1 MPRPASIR
9 MHLQQTKRGSIATG
23 GAQYYFHD
31 LSDPV
36 QTYIRKQ
43 GAVRV
48 ALVTPY
54 GATKSDFFA
63 VGKDHKLASP
73 DGKVTSGKVGHDR
86 IQQGKASASI
96 GEAIR
101 YWYRLNTGDF
111 ERIDLDVQIVEDI
124 LYVRPLKCK
133 YASQP
138 RMIEL
143 PVIERPLT
151 FTLDYQSPL
160 WRRQINSVAGDLA
173 MWSLT
178 EICRVVKDH
187 RPATKLPHIQETDIL
202 RASGPLNHLGLA
214 LGGFVG
220 KGYDC
225 FSRFHFLDLP
235 PYDVP
240 VELKRDSTG
249 FTYQQKKY
257 GKDELSRAVVL
268 CATHGH
274 KAVPV
279 NIDVI
284 ELEALCQYRERLK
297 AAE

>member
-1 MPRPASIR
+1 

-23 GAQYYFHD
+23 GPQYYFHD

-36 QTYIRKQ
+36 LTYLRAQ

-63 VGKDHKLASP
+63 VGKDHKLVSA
-73 DGKVTSGKVGHDR
+73 DGKVRIGKVGHDR
-86 IQQGKASASI
+86 IQKGKASGSI

-101 YWYRLNTGDF
+101 DWYRLNVGDF
-111 ERIDLDVQIVEDI
+111 ERIDVDVQIVEDI
-124 LYVRPLKCK
+124 FYVRPLQCK
-133 YASQP
+133 YASYP
-138 RMIEL
+138 RTIKL
-143 PVIERPLT
+143 PVVERPLT
-151 FTLDYQSPL
+151 FTFDYQSPF
-160 WRRQINSVAGDLA
+160 WRQQIESVDLKLA
-173 MWSLT
+173 LWSLD
-178 EICRVVKDH
+178 EICRILKDH
-187 RPATKLPHIQETDIL
+187 RPATKLAHIQETDIL
-202 RASGPLNHLGLA
+202 RASGPLRHLGLT
-214 LGGFVG
+214 LGRFVG

-225 FSRFHFLDLP
+225 FSRFEFGKLP

-249 FTYQQKKY
+249 FRYQQRKY

-274 KAVPV
+274 KQVPV
-279 NIDVI
+279 NIDII
-284 ELEALCQYRERLK
+284 ELDALCQYRDRLK
-297 AAE
+297 AG

>member
-1 MPRPASIR
+1 
-9 MHLQQTKRGSIATG
+9 MHLQQTKRASILTG

-31 LSDPV
+31 LSEPV
-36 QTYIRKQ
+36 QMFLRAQ

-63 VGKDHKLASP
+63 VGRDHKLIN
-73 DGKVTSGKVGHDR
+73 GEVTAGKVGHDR
-86 IQQGKASASI
+86 IQQGKATSSI

-101 YWYRLNTGDF
+101 HWYKLNTGDF
-111 ERIDLDVQIVEDI
+111 ERIDLDVQIIDDI
-124 LYVRPLKCK
+124 FYLRPLACK
-133 YASQP
+133 YASRP
-138 RMIEL
+138 KTIEL
-143 PVIERPLT
+143 AFVDRPLT

-160 WRRQINSVAGDLA
+160 WRDQIQSVDRRLA
-173 MWSLT
+173 LWSLE

-187 RPATKLPHIQETDIL
+187 RPATKLAHIQETDIL
-202 RASGPLNHLGLA
+202 RASGPLRHLGLM

-225 FSRFHFLDLP
+225 FSQFQFLSLP

-240 VELKRDSTG
+240 VELKRDSMG
-249 FTYQQKKY
+249 FHYQQRKY
-257 GKDELSRAVVL
+257 GKDELSRAIIL
-268 CATHGH
+268 CATHSH
-274 KAVPV
+274 RQVPV

-284 ELEALCQYRERLK
+284 ELDALCQYRERLN
-297 AAE
+297 AA

>member
-1 MPRPASIR
+1 

-23 GAQYYFHD
+23 GPQYYFHD

-36 QTYIRKQ
+36 LTYLRKR

-73 DGKVTSGKVGHDR
+73 DGKATTGRVGHDR
-86 IQQGKASASI
+86 IQQGKASGSI

-101 YWYRLNTGDF
+101 HWYRLATGNF
-111 ERIDLDVQIVEDI
+111 ERIDVDVQIVEDI
-124 LYVRPLKCK
+124 FYVRPLRCK
-133 YASQP
+133 YASHAKT
-138 RMIEL
+138 MEL

-151 FTLDYQSPL
+151 FTLDYQSPF
-160 WRRQINSVAGDLA
+160 WRRQIESVDRKLA
-173 MWSLT
+173 LWSLA

-187 RPATKLPHIQETDIL
+187 RPATKLAHIQETDIL
-202 RASGPLNHLGLA
+202 RAAGPLRHLGLA

-225 FSRFHFLDLP
+225 FSRFEFSKLP
-235 PYDVP
+235 PYDAP

-249 FTYQQKKY
+249 FHYQQRKY
-257 GKDELSRAVVL
+257 GKDELSRAIVL

-274 KAVPV
+274 KQVPI

-284 ELEALCQYRERLK
+284 ELDALCQYYDKLK
-297 AAE
+297 VA

>member
-1 MPRPASIR
+1 

-23 GAQYYFHD
+23 GPQYYFHD

-36 QTYIRKQ
+36 QTYLRAQ

-63 VGKDHKLASP
+63 VGKDHKLASA
-73 DGKVTSGKVGHDR
+73 DGKVTIGKVGHDR
-86 IQQGKASASI
+86 IQQGRASASI

-101 YWYRLNTGDF
+101 DWYRLNTGNF
-111 ERIDLDVQIVEDI
+111 ERIDVEVQIVEDI
-124 LYVRPLKCK
+124 FYVRPLRCK
-133 YASQP
+133 YASRP
-138 RMIEL
+138 RTIEL
-143 PVIERPLT
+143 AVIERPLT
-151 FTLDYQSPL
+151 FTLDYQSPF
-160 WRRQINSVAGDLA
+160 WRTQIESVDRKLA
-173 MWSLT
+173 LWSLD
-178 EICRVVKDH
+178 EICRIVKDH
-187 RPATKLPHIQETDIL
+187 RPATKLEHIQEMDIL
-202 RASGPLNHLGLA
+202 RASGPLRHLGVT

-225 FSRFHFLDLP
+225 FSRFEFDELP

-249 FTYQQKKY
+249 FKYQQRKY

-274 KAVPV
+274 KQVPV
-279 NIDVI
+279 NVDII
-284 ELEALCQYRERLK
+284 ELNALCQYRDRLK
-297 AAE
+297 VG

>member
-1 MPRPASIR
+1 
-9 MHLQQTKRGSIATG
+9 MHLQQTKRGSIASG
-23 GAQYYFHD
+23 GPQYYFHD

-36 QTYIRKQ
+36 STYLRAQ

-63 VGKDHKLASP
+63 VGKDHKLLSD
-73 DGKVTSGKVGHDR
+73 DGKVTTGKVGHDR
-86 IQQGKASASI
+86 IQQGNATESI

-101 YWYRLNTGDF
+101 DWYLLSTGNF
-111 ERIDLDVQIVEDI
+111 ERIDVDVQIVEDI
-124 LYVRPLKCK
+124 FYVRPLSCK
-133 YASQP
+133 YASQS
-138 RMIEL
+138 RTIEL
-143 PVIERPLT
+143 PVVERPLT
-151 FTLDYQSPL
+151 FTLDYQSPF
-160 WRRQINSVAGDLA
+160 WRKQIDSVDRKLA
-173 MWSLT
+173 LWSLE

-187 RPATKLPHIQETDIL
+187 RPSTRLAHIQETDIL
-202 RASGPLNHLGLA
+202 RASGPLRHLGVT

-225 FSRFHFLDLP
+225 FSRFEFNKLP

-249 FTYQQKKY
+249 FKYQQRKY

-274 KAVPV
+274 KQVPV
-279 NIDVI
+279 NIDII
-284 ELEALCQYRERLK
+284 ELDALCHYRDRLK
-297 AAE
+297 AG

>member
-1 MPRPASIR
+1 
-9 MHLQQTKRGSIATG
+9 MHLQQTKRASIATG
-23 GAQYYFHD
+23 GPQYYFHD
-31 LSDPV
+31 LSGPV
-36 QTYIRKQ
+36 LTYLRSE

-63 VGKDHKLASP
+63 VGKDHKLVSA
-73 DGKVTSGKVGHDR
+73 DGKVTIGRVGHDR
-86 IQQGKASASI
+86 IQQGKASGSI

-101 YWYRLNTGDF
+101 DWYRLNTGNF
-111 ERIDLDVQIVEDI
+111 ERIDVDVQIVDEI
-124 LYVRPLKCK
+124 FYVRPLRCK
-133 YASQP
+133 YASQS
-138 RMIEL
+138 RTIEL
-143 PVIERPLT
+143 PVIEHPLT
-151 FTLDYQSPL
+151 FTLDYQSPFWRKQIGSVEKTLAL
-160 WRRQINSVAGDLA
+160 WALD
-173 MWSLT
+173 

-187 RPATKLPHIQETDIL
+187 RPATKLAHIQETDIL
-202 RASGPLNHLGLA
+202 RASGPLRHLGLT

-225 FSRFHFLDLP
+225 FSRFEFDKLP

-249 FTYQQKKY
+249 FKYQQQKY

-274 KAVPV
+274 KQVPI
-279 NIDVI
+279 NIDII
-284 ELEALCQYRERLK
+284 ELDALCQYRERLK
-297 AAE
+297 AG

>member
-1 MPRPASIR
+1 

-36 QTYIRKQ
+36 VTFLRAQ

-54 GATKSDFFA
+54 GVTKSDFFA
-63 VGKDHKLASP
+63 VGKDHKLT
-73 DGKVTSGKVGHDR
+73 DGRVTAGRVGHDR

-101 YWYRLNTGDF
+101 YWYRLSTGNF
-111 ERIDLDVQIVEDI
+111 ERIDVDVQIVENFF
-124 LYVRPLKCK
+124 YVRPLRCK
-133 YASQP
+133 YAARP
-138 RMIEL
+138 RTIEL
-143 PVIERPLT
+143 PIVERPLT
-151 FTLDYQSPL
+151 FTSDYQSPFWRKQIDSIDRKLRL
-160 WRRQINSVAGDLA
+160 WSFN
-173 MWSLT
+173 
-178 EICRVVKDH
+178 EICRIIKDH
-187 RPATKLPHIQETDIL
+187 RPATKLAHIQETDIL
-202 RASGPLNHLGLA
+202 RASGPLRHLGVM

-225 FSRFHFLDLP
+225 FSRFEFCDFP

-240 VELKRDSTG
+240 VELKRNSTG
-249 FTYQQKKY
+249 FHYQQRKY

-274 KAVPV
+274 KQVPV

-284 ELEALCQYRERLK
+284 ELDALCQYRDALRDG
-297 AAE
+297 

>member
-1 MPRPASIR
+1 
-9 MHLQQTKRGSIATG
+9 MHLQQTKRLSIASG
-23 GAQYYFHD
+23 GPQYYFHD

-36 QTYIRKQ
+36 STYLRAQ

-63 VGKDHKLASP
+63 VGKDHKLLSA
-73 DGKVTSGKVGHDR
+73 DGKVTAGKVGHDR

-101 YWYRLNTGDF
+101 HWYQLSTGNF
-111 ERIDLDVQIVEDI
+111 KRIDVDVQIVEDI
-124 LYVRPLKCK
+124 FYVRPLRCE
-133 YASQP
+133 YASQS
-138 RMIEL
+138 RTIEL
-143 PVIERPLT
+143 SVIERPLT
-151 FTLDYQSPL
+151 FTLDYQSPF
-160 WRRQINSVAGDLA
+160 WRRQIESVDRKLA
-173 MWSLT
+173 LWSLE
-178 EICRVVKDH
+178 EICRVAKDH
-187 RPATKLPHIQETDIL
+187 RPGTKLAHIQETDIL
-202 RASGPLNHLGLA
+202 RASGPLRHLGLM

-225 FSRFHFLDLP
+225 YSQFQFGNLP

-249 FTYQQKKY
+249 FEYQQRKY
-257 GKDELSRAVVL
+257 GKDELSRAVIL

-274 KAVPV
+274 KQVPV
-279 NIDVI
+279 NIDVM
-284 ELEALCQYRERLK
+284 ELDALCQYRDRLK
-297 AAE
+297 AE

>member
-1 MPRPASIR
+1 
-9 MHLQQTKRGSIATG
+9 MHLQQTKRGSIASG
-23 GAQYYFHD
+23 GPQYYFHD

-36 QTYIRKQ
+36 QMYLRAQ

-48 ALVTPY
+48 ALITPY

-63 VGKDHKLASP
+63 VGKDHKLVSD
-73 DGKVTSGKVGHDR
+73 DGKVTAGKVGHDR
-86 IQQGKASASI
+86 IQQGKATGSI

-101 YWYRLNTGDF
+101 DWYRLSTGDF
-111 ERIDLDVQIVEDI
+111 ERIDVDVQIVEDI
-124 LYVRPLKCK
+124 FYIRPLGCK
-133 YASQP
+133 YAGQP
-138 RMIEL
+138 RTIPL

-151 FTLDYQSPL
+151 FTLDYQSRF
-160 WRRQINSVAGDLA
+160 WRKQIESVDRKLA
-173 MWSLT
+173 LWSLD
-178 EICRVVKDH
+178 EICRIVKDH
-187 RPATKLPHIQETDIL
+187 LPETKLPHIQETDIL
-202 RASGPLNHLGLA
+202 RASGPLRHLGLA

-225 FSRFHFLDLP
+225 FSRFEFGKLP

-249 FTYQQKKY
+249 FQYQQRKY

-284 ELEALCQYRERLK
+284 ELQALCEYRERLK
-297 AAE
+297 PR

>member
-1 MPRPASIR
+1 

-23 GAQYYFHD
+23 GPQYYFHD

-36 QTYIRKQ
+36 QTYLRAQ

-63 VGKDHKLASP
+63 VGKDHKLESS
-73 DGKVTSGKVGHDR
+73 DGRVTSGRVGHDR

-101 YWYRLNTGDF
+101 HWYVLNTGDF
-111 ERIDLDVQIVEDI
+111 ERIDVDVQIVDDI
-124 LYVRPLKCK
+124 FYVRPLCCK
-133 YASQP
+133 YASRP
-138 RMIEL
+138 KTIEL
-143 PVIERPLT
+143 PMTERPLT
-151 FTLDYQSPL
+151 FTLDYQSPF
-160 WRRQINSVAGDLA
+160 WRQQIQSVDRKLA
-173 MWSLT
+173 LWSLD
-178 EICRVVKDH
+178 EICRIVKDH
-187 RPATKLPHIQETDIL
+187 RRATRLPHIQETDIL
-202 RASGPLNHLGLA
+202 RASGPLCHLGA
-214 LGGFVG
+214 TLGGFVG

-225 FSRFHFLDLP
+225 SSRFQFLKLP

-249 FTYQQKKY
+249 FKYQQRKY

-274 KAVPV
+274 KQVPV
-279 NIDVI
+279 NIDVV
-284 ELEALCQYRERLK
+284 ELEAFCQYRDRL
-297 AAE
+297 

>member
-1 MPRPASIR
+1 
-9 MHLQQTKRGSIATG
+9 MHLQQTKRGSIVSG
-23 GAQYYFHD
+23 GPQYYFHD
-31 LSDPV
+31 LSGPV
-36 QTYIRKQ
+36 LTYLRAQ

-63 VGKDHKLASP
+63 VGKDHKLQST
-73 DGKVTSGKVGHDR
+73 DGKVVSGKVGHDR

-101 YWYRLNTGDF
+101 DWYRLNTGDF
-111 ERIDLDVQIVEDI
+111 ERIDVDVQIVEDI
-124 LYVRPLKCK
+124 FYVRPLRCK
-133 YASQP
+133 YASRP
-138 RMIEL
+138 KTIEL

-151 FTLDYQSPL
+151 FTLDYQSPF
-160 WRRQINSVAGDLA
+160 WRTQIESVDRKLA
-173 MWSLT
+173 LWSLD
-178 EICRVVKDH
+178 EICRILKDH
-187 RPATKLPHIQETDIL
+187 RPATRLAHIQETDIL
-202 RASGPLNHLGLA
+202 RASGPLRHLGVT

-225 FSRFHFLDLP
+225 FSRFEFVKLP
-235 PYDVP
+235 PYDIP

-249 FTYQQKKY
+249 FKYQQRKY

-274 KAVPV
+274 KQVPS
-279 NIDVI
+279 NIDII
-284 ELEALCQYRERLK
+284 ELDALCQYRTRLK
-297 AAE
+297 AG